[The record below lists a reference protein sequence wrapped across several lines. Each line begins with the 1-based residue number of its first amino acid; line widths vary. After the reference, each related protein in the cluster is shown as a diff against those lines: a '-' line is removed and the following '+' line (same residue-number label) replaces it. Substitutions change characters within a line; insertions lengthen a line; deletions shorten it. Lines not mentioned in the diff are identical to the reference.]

1 MGLFDFFRKQQQ
13 IVELPPVASMPEI
26 PKSVFVEDDVPPE
39 SDESKVLGI
48 QAIYSFL
55 LEDFEARGYNDA
67 LVNPDD
73 SYKLDNIKLL
83 SQDLDILIQKV
94 STCYQDRFKEVDFHI
109 ATRSRAGLVDLVEQL
124 RTLQSTLKDHMAK
137 IEIIRLDN
145 ESQRGATQRIVL
157 SYQRGF
163 MRGLSTLTQSK
174 LFTDRSI

>member
-1 MGLFDFFRKQQQ
+1 MGLFNFFRKQQQ
-13 IVELPPVASMPEI
+13 IEQPLVPTTPEI
-26 PKSVFVEDDVPPE
+26 PKAVFVEENAPE
-39 SDESKVLGI
+39 EINKANELGI
-48 QAIYSFL
+48 QAIYNFL
-55 LEDFEARGYNDA
+55 LEDFEGRGYNDA

-73 SYKLDNIKLL
+73 SYKSDNIRLL

-94 STCYQDRFKEVDFHI
+94 GTYYQDRFKEVDFHI
-109 ATRSRAGLVDLVEQL
+109 ASRSRAGLVDLVEEL
-124 RTLQSTLKDHMAK
+124 KTLQGTLKDHMAK

-174 LFTDRSI
+174 LFSDRGI